1 MLQVDIQKGL
11 GSFRLDVQFETEGGT
26 MGILGESGCGKSMT
40 LRCIAGI
47 ERPDRGRIVLDGET
61 LFDSERKI
69 NLPPQKRQVGYLFQ
83 NYALF
88 PRMTVRQNI
97 LCGLRG
103 ERDRSRRAEIY
114 RRTVEQLQLN
124 GLENR
129 RPSQLSGG
137 QAQRAAL
144 ARILVSRPRL
154 LMLDEPFSALDSH
167 LRVQLQLQMLQLL
180 RELDRQALLVTHSR
194 DEAYHLC
201 ASIGVME
208 GGRFLCCKETK
219 ALFSDPENRQAA
231 RITGCKNIAAAREAG
246 DFELFVPEW
255 GIRMQ
260 TAQQVRSD
268 VSAVA
273 IRAHYFN
280 TKTKGNRF
288 AVRFTGEMDEPFEHI
303 YTFRYMN
310 QSPGTPDLWW
320 RIPKSLNM
328 GELPVELGVSP
339 ANVLP
344 LYDK

>member
-1 MLQVDIQKGL
+1 MLHVDIQKDL

-219 ALFSDPENRQAA
+219 ALFSIRKTARRPVLPAA
-231 RITGCKNIAAAREAG
+231 RTLPRHAKQGTLNSLFRNGAFACRRRSKCAA
-246 DFELFVPEW
+246 
-255 GIRMQ
+255 M
-260 TAQQVRSD
+260 
-268 VSAVA
+268 SAPLPSVHT
-273 IRAHYFN
+273 IQ
-280 TKTKGNRF
+280 
-288 AVRFTGEMDEPFEHI
+288 
-303 YTFRYMN
+303 YMN